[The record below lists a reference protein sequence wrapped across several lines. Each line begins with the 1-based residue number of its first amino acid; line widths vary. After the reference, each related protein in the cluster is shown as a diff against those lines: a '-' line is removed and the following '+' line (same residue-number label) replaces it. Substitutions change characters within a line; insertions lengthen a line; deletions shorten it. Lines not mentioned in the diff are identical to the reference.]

1 LTWVVRGWVERPAGA
16 VCKCIGGRGRHELW
30 RAPDPSSA
38 MLPSPWRRTFGVLA
52 PGAAKM
58 VGPVLVGG
66 LLERAMMVPNQA
78 SPDQYSAG

>member
-1 LTWVVRGWVERPAGA
+1 
-16 VCKCIGGRGRHELW
+16 
-30 RAPDPSSA
+30 
-38 MLPSPWRRTFGVLA
+38 MLPSPWRQTFGVLA

-78 SPDQYSAG
+78 SPDQDSAE